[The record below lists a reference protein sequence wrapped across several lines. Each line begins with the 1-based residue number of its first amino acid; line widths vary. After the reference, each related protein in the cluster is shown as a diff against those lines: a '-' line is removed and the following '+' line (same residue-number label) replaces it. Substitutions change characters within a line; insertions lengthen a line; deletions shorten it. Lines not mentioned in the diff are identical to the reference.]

1 MQGGCRASGPPQPG
15 LAMPLPRLLAAAGCA
30 AAALGD
36 IALSGGV
43 TKNHLTVRG
52 ARVLH
57 AAPRAPA
64 PPPAPVAL
72 ASRRTVARAAAS
84 DPARPPGLGL
94 RLCGAS
100 CLPAVDDG
108 AARVLLRH
116 GGVQPEARRAGAAG
130 GVLRGRARRARGIFL
145 DGGQQPRDGAPA
157 AQGPH
162 AAAAQVDV
170 LAQKVRA
177 CLWLAFMAV
186 PEASDG
192 LRLAPQRERRC
203 SARPSAKRVH
213 RATGSLGPRRCAV
226 RRFV

>member
-1 MQGGCRASGPPQPG
+1 MVLRPEQGREGAPSRPKGFTHARTRPTSKTRAARAAGAARRSRNRRRAPCRA
-15 LAMPLPRLLAAAGCA
+15 
-30 AAALGD
+30 
-36 IALSGGV
+36 
-43 TKNHLTVRG
+43 
-52 ARVLH
+52 RVAH
-57 AAPRAPA
+57 RH
-64 PPPAPVAL
+64 
-72 ASRRTVARAAAS
+72 RTVARAAAS

-192 LRLAPQRERRC
+192 LRLVPQRERRC